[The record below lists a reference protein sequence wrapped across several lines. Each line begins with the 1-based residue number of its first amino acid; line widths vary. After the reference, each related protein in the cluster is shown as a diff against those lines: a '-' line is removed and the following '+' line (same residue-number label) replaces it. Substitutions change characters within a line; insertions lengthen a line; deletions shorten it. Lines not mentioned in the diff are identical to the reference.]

1 MEIADGLTKFL
12 YKNGIIKYIDYVD
25 YRFLLPSLY
34 YLPIRVSE
42 QLAQLRGLM
51 RYVLDMDW
59 RSVAIG
65 RPHVKSDTERAL
77 KFLCGENAYVRKMVL
92 MRFIHQS
99 REEMEAI
106 FYRGKGNWP
115 RKVIFE
121 NLGSFQAVRER
132 KKGLVLLS
140 AHYDSSIAGI
150 TFLANEGFTVNIFFD
165 DIVYD
170 SRVPQYIQDFFRKKY
185 RNIEKYLNGGIFISK
200 KNLKDI
206 YGRLSEGQIFIVV
219 SDVLN
224 RPQGI
229 KVRFMNKECTAP
241 YGALKIPLKT
251 NSYLGAFITLWEGRG
266 VYRTICATPTLISEA
281 ENPVEVVRGYYQFLT
296 DMILKAPERWWAS
309 DKLREFC

>member
-1 MEIADGLTKFL
+1 MEIADGLIALL
-12 YKNGIIKYIDYVD
+12 YKHKIVRCVDRID

-34 YLPIRVSE
+34 YLPVSISE
-42 QLAQLRGLM
+42 RLAQCRGLM
-51 RYVLDMDW
+51 RYALDVDW
-59 RSVAIG
+59 RSVAVG
-65 RPHVKSDTERAL
+65 RPHIKRDTERAL
-77 KFLCGENAYVRKMVL
+77 KFICGENAYGRNMLLK
-92 MRFIHQS
+92 RFMHQS

-106 FYRGKGNWP
+106 FYRGKENWP
-115 RKVIFE
+115 RKVVFE
-121 NLGSFQAVRER
+121 NLESFQSVREQ

-170 SRVPQYIQDFFRKKY
+170 PQVPEYIRSFFRTKY

-206 YGRLSEGQIFIVV
+206 YGRLSEGQTFIVV

-229 KVRFMNKECTAP
+229 KVQFMKKECTAP

-251 NSYLGAFITLWEGRG
+251 NSYLGAFITLWEGKG
-266 VYRTICATPTLISEA
+266 VYRTICAAPTLVSEA
-281 ENPVEVVRGYYQFLT
+281 ENPVEVVRGYYRFLT
-296 DMILKAPERWWAS
+296 DMILTAPERWWAS
-309 DKLREFC
+309 DKLLEFC